1 MKNDIWRIVLENY
14 QAEYITYYFENYEIA
29 KKNFN
34 CLRDLNKD
42 MPEFEINRSED
53 VMSWFD
59 SHYNEYSTFVY
70 LLQGS
75 PKIYN
80 KIIF

>member
-1 MKNDIWRIVLENY
+1 MENNIWKIVLANY
-14 QAEYITYYFENYEIA
+14 QGEDDTIYFENYEIA

-34 CLRDLNKD
+34 RLWDLNKD
-42 MPEFEINRSED
+42 MSEFRINSGESI
-53 VMSWFD
+53 MSWYD
-59 SHYNEYSTFVY
+59 CSYNEYGTSVY
-70 LLQGS
+70 LRQGA

>member
-1 MKNDIWRIVLENY
+1 MENDIWKIVLENY
-14 QAEYITYYFENYEIA
+14 QGEDATCYFENYEIA

-34 CLRDLNKD
+34 CLRDSNKD
-42 MPEFEINRSED
+42 MPEFEIDDNTI
-53 VMSWFD
+53 SWYD
-59 SHYNEYSTFVY
+59 CHYNEYNTFIY
-70 LLQGS
+70 LSQGG

>member
-1 MKNDIWRIVLENY
+1 MKNDIWKIVLENY
-14 QAEYITYYFENYEIA
+14 QDEDTTCYFENYEIA

-34 CLRDLNKD
+34 RLKDLNKD
-42 MPEFEINRSED
+42 MPEFEIDGNT
-53 VMSWFD
+53 MSWYD
-59 SHYNEYSTFVY
+59 CGYNEYSTYVY
-70 LLQGS
+70 LLQGA